1 MKNLKKLIISTITL
15 GSIFATSFPASAQI
29 IDDEF
34 KVNTNQKQ
42 AKYEIVGGRD
52 TLEYEESFSISS
64 KGSKITNFVVKPNSI
79 PNSLIVTI
87 QSKSNILVDELI
99 MDSYGRS
106 YTFETDPNK
115 EYTITVTN
123 LLYSPIE
130 VDLEIRPVY

>member
-1 MKNLKKLIISTITL
+1 MKNINKLIITAITL
-15 GSIFATSFPASAQI
+15 GSIFATSFPVSAQI
-29 IDDEF
+29 IDDGF

-64 KGSKITNFVVKPNSI
+64 KGSNITSFVVKPSSI

-106 YTFETDPNK
+106 YTFETNPNK